1 MVVGDQGAVCRPQ
14 GKEENGIPLA
24 WCRGGGRC
32 TKGGPTCQ
40 RLAKKRDTEGDWGA
54 HRRVH
59 GRGGSIKHNWPLCC
73 AGREGGTGL
82 KRRRGVGTP
91 GVTDEAKLAKQHTIS
106 PRLMTVPTEFRG
118 PLT

>member
-1 MVVGDQGAVCRPQ
+1 MAVGDQGVVGRPQ

-32 TKGGPTCQ
+32 TMGGPRCQ
-40 RLAKKRDTEGDWGA
+40 RLAKKYRHVGDWGA

-59 GRGGSIKHNWPLCC
+59 GWGGSIKHNWPLCC
-73 AGREGGTGL
+73 AGREGGTRL

-91 GVTDEAKLAKQHTIS
+91 RVTDEAKLAKQHTIS
-106 PRLMTVPTEFRG
+106 PRLMTVPTEFHG
-118 PLT
+118 SST